1 MNYTKQIFGKEARE
15 ELLKGFNIVNDAV
28 SATAGPGGRTVAL
41 QNSYGGAPRI
51 TKDGISVAQTINIP
65 DYAGEGVKMIVQAS
79 EKTAN
84 EAGDGTTATV
94 ILANEIATQGI
105 QAMTEG
111 CNVTEL
117 KKGINDCVASILTNI
132 DKIAKPITSNDEI
145 KQIATISANGDKEIA
160 EYIADAI
167 EKIGKDGV
175 VTVEEARGLK
185 SEIEVVDGMKIDRG
199 YLSPY
204 FITNPE
210 KSICEFDNPYV
221 LLYDGKIT
229 SLKPIVSILET
240 IAQNGASLVIMAD
253 DVEGEALSTLVIN
266 RIRTGLKVCAIK
278 APEFGD
284 TRIKEMEDLAV
295 LLNGTFISESSGI
308 KLENV
313 RVDALGTCNKIKI
326 TNNTTTF
333 INGSGDKEK
342 IKERCEIIKGEIK
355 NTISEYDKK
364 KLKQRLARLSGGVAI
379 LKVGGGSELELKE
392 RKDRV
397 DDAVCATQAAL
408 EQGIVAGGGASLI
421 HIASQNE
428 IVNDNSNSFS
438 KDYFTGWNIVNKSC
452 FAPLKKIADNA
463 GVNGE
468 EVINNVQEHYESM
481 EYGYNALTATYGN
494 LIADG
499 VVDPAKV
506 IKCALQNAASV
517 AGCLLTTEVVL
528 VDDFETNK
536 ARTLNVSQQPMM
548 Y

>member
-1 MNYTKQIFGKEARE
+1 MNYTKQIFGDEARQK
-15 ELLKGFNIVNDAV
+15 LLKGFNIVNDAV
-28 SATAGPGGRTVAL
+28 SVTAGPGGRTVAL
-41 QNSYGGAPRI
+41 QSMYGGAPKI
-51 TKDGISVAQTINIP
+51 TKDGISVAQTINLP
-65 DYAGEGVKMIVQAS
+65 DYEGEGVKMIVQAS
-79 EKTAN
+79 DKTAS

-94 ILANEIATQGI
+94 ILANEIATQGMK
-105 QAMTEG
+105 AMSSG

-117 KKGINDCVASILTNI
+117 KKGINDSVKNILSKI
-132 DKIAKPITSNDEI
+132 DEISKPISSSDEI
-145 KQIATISANGDKEIA
+145 KQIATISANGDTEIA
-160 EYIADAI
+160 EYIANAI

-185 SEIEVVDGMKIDRG
+185 SEIEIVDGMKIDRG

-204 FITNPE
+204 FITNPD
-210 KSICEFDNPYV
+210 KNLCEFDNPYV
-221 LLYDGKIT
+221 LLYDGKIS
-229 SLKPIVSILET
+229 SLKPIVSILEA

-253 DVEGEALSTLVIN
+253 DVDGEALSTLVIN

-284 TRIKEMEDLAV
+284 TRIKEMEDLAI

-313 RVDALGTCNKIKI
+313 QVGALGTCSKVKI

-333 INGSGDKEK
+333 INGSGSKEEIEK
-342 IKERCEIIKGEIK
+342 RCEIIKGEIE
-355 NTISEYDKK
+355 NTVSEYDKK
-364 KLKQRLARLSGGVAI
+364 KLKKRLARLSGGVAI

-408 EQGIVAGGGASLI
+408 EQGIIAGGGASLI
-421 HIASQNE
+421 HIATYNKLISE
-428 IVNDNSNSFS
+428 NSYSA
-438 KDYFTGWNIVNKSC
+438 DYIKGWNIVNDSC

-463 GVNGE
+463 GVNGID
-468 EVINNVQEHYESM
+468 VIKNVIDSNDKTF
-481 EYGYNALTATYGN
+481 EYGYNALTTKYGN
-494 LIADG
+494 LIDDG
-499 VVDPAKV
+499 VIDPAKV
-506 IKCALQNAASV
+506 VKCSLQNASSV

-536 ARTLNVSQQPMM
+536 ARMLNVPQQQMM